1 MTLGKLLDF
10 IVSQFFIYK
19 MEIIVLISRAIMRT

>member
-10 IVSQFFIYK
+10 IVSQFLIYK